1 MKKIN
6 FKDRVFG
13 TGKKG
18 KSNNPADGG
27 KKVIAGMLFAAACFA
42 AIFVLLEFH
51 DIYWVVGIA
60 CALLMISAFW
70 FLDCM
75 FSDKEDI
82 FDELTRAQEELDRV
96 REEDRKKAD
105 DEFKK
110 KIEEEVSGLG
120 KTSRA
125 MFAAIKKS
133 VDIQESNLSMMQI
146 KIDKVIIDQNAGV
159 KTMIKFNKENARQIA
174 LSEKATLEEIA
185 TRFPGGGKRIEIAPE
200 VPDDYIPDTNY
211 FNEDEDEDLSIED
224 LDDMFPTETEAEEI
238 EPEVSEP
245 EESFASLIPEEEVL
259 NEEDIVEAND
269 DIDISAAFDKFV
281 AGENEVTDT
290 APVFDEAPVEEE
302 IIEAEAE
309 DVTEEVPE
317 VGEEEIPEISD
328 EEFNDLAASL
338 DSALFEEPVTETA
351 EEPVT
356 ETIEESAQEIVPEIA
371 PEIEAEAEPEPEPES
386 EPEADLSNPN
396 ANLSP
401 EDIAKLFATVK

>member
-13 TGKKG
+13 TGKKR

-27 KKVIAGMLFAAACFA
+27 KKVLSGMLFAAACFTA
-42 AIFVLLEFH
+42 VFVLLEFH
-51 DIYWVVGIA
+51 NIYWVVGIA
-60 CALLMISAFW
+60 CGLLMISAFW
-70 FLDCM
+70 FLDCL

-146 KIDKVIIDQNAGV
+146 KIDKVIVDQNAGV

-185 TRFPGGGKRIEIAPE
+185 MRLPGGGKRIEIAPE
-200 VPDDYIPDTNY
+200 VPDDYVPDTSY
-211 FNEDEDEDLSIED
+211 FTEDEDEDISIEN
-224 LDDMFPTETEAEEI
+224 LDDMFPTETEEEEI

-245 EESFASLIPEEEVL
+245 EESFASLIPEEELL
-259 NEEDIVEAND
+259 NEEDIVESND
-269 DIDISAAFDKFV
+269 EIDISAAFDKYV
-281 AGENEVTDT
+281 SGEDEAADT
-290 APVFDEAPVEEE
+290 APVIEDVPVEEDV
-302 IIEAEAE
+302 IEAEAE
-309 DVTEEVPE
+309 EITEEVPE
-317 VGEEEIPEISD
+317 VPEEEIPEIS
-328 EEFNDLAASL
+328 EEDFNDLAASL
-338 DSALFEEPVTETA
+338 DSALFEES
-351 EEPVT
+351 EP
-356 ETIEESAQEIVPEIA
+356 ESVP
-371 PEIEAEAEPEPEPES
+371 EAEPEAVPAS
-386 EPEADLSNPN
+386 EPEVDLSNPN